1 MATAALVGV
10 TTGVMKPLLSKL
22 SKLLEGEF
30 VKLKGVRKDI
40 RFLRDE
46 LSAMAPTLEMLADAE
61 ELDPQTR
68 EWKDKLREL
77 AYDLEDCIDDFMV
90 RVDHERD
97 GHSGFFKRFFNKLT
111 KLKPRHEIANQI
123 EQLKAS
129 VIETSER
136 HRRYTLAHLKH
147 NSTDSF
153 IDPRLQA
160 LHEDIEKLV
169 GIDGP
174 KKDVIDLLNMEMNGS
189 SAKLKIISIAG
200 CGGLGKTTLAKQVY
214 DTIRSGFSCAAFVSV
229 SRTPNVRKILIHI
242 ADRVKFTGINTQD
255 DDEQQLIAKLK
266 DHLHNKRYIVVID
279 DVWDKEAWETIKF
292 ALPNNDLGSRIITTT
307 RSVKVAKYCSSH
319 VYEIEPLSFD
329 DSKRLFFKR
338 AFGSEDSSY
347 PHLDD
352 VPDRIL
358 RKCSGLPLAIVTISS
373 MLTNKSAKAEWDR
386 VLSAIG
392 SALATSP
399 DAKKMTTILSM
410 SYFDIP
416 SNIRTCLLYLSVF
429 PEDYEIEKQCLIN
442 RWIAEGFI
450 HEEKRQTKY
459 EIGEGYFNDLIN
471 RSMIQP
477 IRVKYGQA
485 KACRV
490 HDIILDYIK
499 CKAAEENFVTPLYE
513 ANDACPSEYKVR
525 RLCVSNHIEENI
537 TIWTKQIMFHV
548 RSVTIF
554 GGLAKISLLPF
565 SALRVLDLGKCHHIE
580 DHHLESIEKLFHLKY
595 LRLSSH
601 LISKLPEEV
610 GGLHYLQTLDIRGTR
625 IVELPSSITKLQQL
639 ARLYVDKNTR
649 FPAGTIG
656 QMLNLEELTEYG
668 FTSYEQRKS
677 LQEFSKLTKLR
688 TLKIKWDLG
697 DLSDGSEGRSQAED
711 IYNYLGNVL
720 SSCNLHNLSI
730 KAYGEKYP
738 MLLDTW
744 HPTASCRIRKLC
756 VNGIICKV
764 PNWMGSLGNLSVLE
778 MIIICVRPEDVEILG
793 EIPSL
798 LFLELQTAGGTNG
811 KIVIRGNNTFRS
823 LKYFCLDFSRC
834 GTSIEFEFGSMP
846 KLENVVLDFF
856 AHDEIECLNGGASSL
871 GIQHLSALT
880 KVEVIIEGNHTR
892 DWNYDPAEDDH
903 DGPVRFVS
911 RAIKAATET
920 LPNRPTVRFDIHNVS
935 SPTELQ
941 ALMTQS
947 TPLFSI
953 RKTSR
958 LLPAHISFDSHVF
971 FSVVSISLSCGQSIF
986 LPSIWHI
993 LDLATQLNN
1002 SFQLLTL
1009 LYHFFFTI
1017 LFQFLRRWS
1026 QEHGGVL
1033 TEWFKFWQIREEQAE
1048 QTTDGE
1054 IEQEEETDKGE
1065 EHERTDE
1072 EKTDEKEVAQ
1082 QEQMLR
1088 STEKMPTAATTT
1100 ATN

>member
-1 MATAALVGV
+1 MEHALVSASM
-10 TTGVMKPLLSKL
+10 GVMKPLLSKL
-22 SKLLEGEF
+22 SKLLEEEL
-30 VKLKGVRKDI
+30 VKLKGVRKQI
-40 RFLRDE
+40 SFLRDE

-61 ELDPQTR
+61 QLDPQTK
-68 EWKDKLREL
+68 EWRDKLREL

-97 GHSGFFKRFFNKLT
+97 GHSGFFKRFFNKLK
-111 KLKPRHEIANQI
+111 KLKPRLEIANQI
-123 EQLKAS
+123 EDLK
-129 VIETSER
+129 VRVVETSER
-136 HRRYTLAHLKH
+136 HKRYTLGQLKH
-147 NSTDSF
+147 NSGTSF

-174 KKDVIDLLNMEMNGS
+174 KKDVIELLNMEMDGS
-189 SAKLKIISIAG
+189 SAKLKVVSIAG

-242 ADRVKFTGINTQD
+242 ADGVKFTGINTQD

-266 DHLHNKRYIVVID
+266 EHLHNKRYIVVID
-279 DVWDKEAWETIKF
+279 DVWDTETWEIIKL
-292 ALPNNDLGSRIITTT
+292 ALPNNDYGSRIITTT
-307 RSVKVAKYCSSH
+307 RSVEVAKCCSSH
-319 VYEIEPLSFD
+319 VYEMDPLSFD

-338 AFGSEDSSY
+338 AFGSQGSSY
-347 PHLDD
+347 PHLED

-373 MLTNKSAKAEWDR
+373 MLTNKLAKAEWDR

-392 SALATSP
+392 SALANSP

-416 SNIRTCLLYLSVF
+416 PNIITCLLYLSVF
-429 PEDYEIEKQCLIN
+429 PEDYEIEKQHLIN

-450 HEEKRQTKY
+450 HEEEGRTKY

-513 ANDACPSEYKVR
+513 ADDACPSEYKVR
-525 RLCVSNHIEENI
+525 RLCVSNHITENI

-548 RSVTIF
+548 WSLTIF
-554 GGLAKISLLPF
+554 GGPAKISLLPF
-565 SALRVLDLGKCHHIE
+565 SALRVLDLGNCHHIE

-595 LRLSSH
+595 LRLSSW
-601 LISKLPEEV
+601 LRKLPEEV
-610 GGLHYLQTLDIRGTR
+610 GGLHYLQTLDIRG
-625 IVELPSSITKLQQL
+625 IGIEELPSSITKLQQL
-639 ARLYVDKNTR
+639 AHLYVHQSTR

-668 FTSYEQRKS
+668 FTPYEERKS
-677 LQEFSKLTKLR
+677 MQEFSKLTKLR
-688 TLKIKWDLG
+688 TLEITWIMR

-730 KAYGEKYP
+730 KTYNLKYP

-756 VNGIICKV
+756 VNDFIYKV

-778 MIIICVRPEDVEILG
+778 MSTMCVRPEDVEILG

-798 LFLELQTAGGTNG
+798 LFLKLVTAGGTNG
-811 KIVIRGNNTFRS
+811 KIVIRGSNTFRS
-823 LKYFCLDFSRC
+823 LKYFHLGIRHC
-834 GTSIEFEFGSMP
+834 GTSIEFEFGSMK
-846 KLENVVLDFF
+846 KLEHVELEFC
-856 AHDEIECLNGGASSL
+856 AHQMERLNGGASSL

-880 KVEVIIEGNHTR
+880 KVEVTIRGHHR
-892 DWNYDPAEDDH
+892 YDWNYDPAEDDH

-920 LPNRPTVRFDIHNVS
+920 LPNRPT
-935 SPTELQ
+935 
-941 ALMTQS
+941 AL
-947 TPLFSI
+947 
-953 RKTSR
+953 R
-958 LLPAHISFDSHVF
+958 H
-971 FSVVSISLSCGQSIF
+971 
-986 LPSIWHI
+986 
-993 LDLATQLNN
+993 
-1002 SFQLLTL
+1002 
-1009 LYHFFFTI
+1009 
-1017 LFQFLRRWS
+1017 WS
-1026 QEHGGVL
+1026 QEHGGGGL
-1033 TEWFKFWQIREEQAE
+1033 TEWFKIWQIREEQAE
-1048 QTTDGE
+1048 QASDGE
-1054 IEQEEETDKGE
+1054 TEQEKQTKE
-1065 EHERTDE
+1065 EHERMDE

-1082 QEQMLR
+1082 QDASMGVTDQLLPKLSTLLEEEYDKLRGISKQIKFFRSELGAMSVALQVLADAEHLSEQMR
-1088 STEKMPTAATTT
+1088 R
-1100 ATN
+1100 